1 MATYLTKEKKEEI
14 FAEYGGNKG
23 NTGSIEGQI
32 ALFTFRVQS
41 LTEHLRENRKDHS
54 SRRALLTLVGKRR
67 RLLNYLAKKD
77 INGYR
82 EIIEKLDIRKTS
94 VEDSGSY
101 S

>member
-14 FAEYGGNKG
+14 FQQYGGGKA

-32 ALFTFRVQS
+32 ALFTFRIQS
-41 LTEHLRENRKDHS
+41 LTDHLKANRKDHS

-67 RLLNYLAKKD
+67 KLLNYLAKKN

-82 EIIEKLDIRKTS
+82 EIIETLEIRKTS
-94 VEDSGSY
+94 VEDSGTY
-101 S
+101 